1 MEKEIIFSTC
11 SNDSLKYHLYFLHNL
26 GCTAILPELANELKV
41 KLIEK
46 YNICLAFA
54 NMGVYK
60 DKQYQVI
67 IKLG

>member
-1 MEKEIIFSTC
+1 MKKEIIFSTC

-54 NMGVYK
+54 NV
-60 DKQYQVI
+60 
-67 IKLG
+67 